1 MKPNLKNRPNRL
13 IGIRTLIQ
21 KNSIS
26 PSRESDIIKPPQQ
39 TTGKARVITR
49 FGAEVL
55 VRTEQQQLLR
65 CTARRKFE
73 HIACGDYVMWQA
85 DAQNNAHIKQLLPRK
100 NTLSRPDR
108 RGRAKAI
115 AANIDQLFIVTA
127 WLPKPSWSLV
137 DRYIIAAAKL
147 DISAIIVIN
156 KQDLAAHHATADD
169 QRALAEYTQIAY
181 PILPTQANA
190 SSHITETEVHGI
202 DLIHQYLQ
210 GKTSIFVGQSGVG
223 KSSIIGQILPERH
236 IRTGTISATG
246 EGRHTTTTADLYE
259 LNAHTAVI
267 DSPGVRDFLLADL
280 QVDDIV
286 QGYRE
291 FTAFAGQCRFHNC
304 RHQHEPHCAVKQA
317 VQQQQ
322 LPALRYQRYLTQLAA
337 YK

>member
-1 MKPNLKNRPNRL
+1 M
-13 IGIRTLIQ
+13 
-21 KNSIS
+21 
-26 PSRESDIIKPPQQ
+26 QQ
-39 TTGKARVITR
+39 TSGKARVITR

-55 VRTEQQQLLR
+55 VRTEQQSLLR

-73 HIACGDYVMWQA
+73 HIACGDSVMWQT
-85 DAQNNAHIKQLLPRK
+85 DAQGNAHISQLLPRK

-108 RGRAKAI
+108 RGKAKAI

-147 DISAIIVIN
+147 DISAIIVMN
-156 KQDLAAHHATADD
+156 KQDLAEHYAAPDD
-169 QRALAEYTQIAY
+169 QRALAEYAQIAY
-181 PILPTQANA
+181 PILPIQANA
-190 SSHITETEVHGI
+190 PATIEPTEAYGI
-202 DLIHQYLQ
+202 HLIQQYLQ

-223 KSSIIGQILPERH
+223 KSSIIGQILPDLS

-259 LNAHTAVI
+259 LNTNTAVI

-280 QVDDIV
+280 QLDDIV

-291 FTAFAGQCRFHNC
+291 FAAFAGQCRFHNC

-317 VQQQQ
+317 VQKQQ
-322 LPALRYQRYLTQLAA
+322 LPTLRYQRYLTQLADYQA
-337 YK
+337 S